1 MKKLFVISDV
11 HGFYDEM
18 IEALN
23 EAGFDS
29 SNENHWLISCGDTM
43 DRGSQPAKVM
53 NYLMKLPRKVLV
65 KGNHESLIQECCERE
80 YPTSYDYSNGTFET
94 ICELGGAGYGRGFDE
109 CCIIAEQ
116 RIKQFFNSMVD
127 YFETENYIFVHSFI
141 PLKRKDNLPM
151 HYTKNRD
158 FGFNLD
164 WRKAHYSEWE
174 DVRWCNPYKLAM
186 EGFLPDKTLVFGHWH
201 TSHPRHILNGEPE
214 FGEDADFSIYY
225 GDGYIGID
233 GCTAYTGKVNVLV
246 LEDDFIND
254 DYPCN
259 GHECYDKGNYHAS
272 CTTCPLHK

>member
-1 MKKLFVISDV
+1 MPKLFVISDI
-11 HGFYDEM
+11 HGFYYEM

-23 EAGFDS
+23 EAGFDPL
-29 SNENHWLISCGDTM
+29 NENHWLISCGDEL
-43 DRGSQPAKVM
+43 DRGSKPTEVL
-53 NYLMKLPRKVLV
+53 NYLMNLPRAVFI
-65 KGNHESLIQECCERE
+65 KGNHQTLMEELLERG
-80 YPTSYDYSNGTFET
+80 YPVKYDWSNGTMQSVIDLAPSATTTNDAFN
-94 ICELGGAGYGRGFDE
+94 IVYHKV
-109 CCIIAEQ
+109 
-116 RIKQFFNSMVD
+116 KQFFNSTVN
-127 YFETENYIFVHSFI
+127 YFETKNYIFVHSFI
-141 PLKRKDNLPM
+141 PLKCNDNVPM
-151 HYTKNRD
+151 YYAAHSRME
-158 FGFNLD
+158 FNPD
-164 WRKAHYSEWE
+164 WRTAHYNEWE